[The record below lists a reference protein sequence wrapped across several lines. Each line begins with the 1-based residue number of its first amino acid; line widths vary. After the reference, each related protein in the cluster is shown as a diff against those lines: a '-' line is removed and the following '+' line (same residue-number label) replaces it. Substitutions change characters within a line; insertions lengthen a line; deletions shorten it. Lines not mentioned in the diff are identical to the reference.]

1 MFPLPEG
8 LVVFTHQGLAGLLPS
23 PTSCCQDP
31 LWRPVIPLLVSRR
44 LITKV
49 GVGAKGPILQPR
61 KLRPR
66 GTVGAHSPPPPHR
79 FHSLIHSCPLCFGNT
94 SQPSVKMKVAQS
106 RPTLCDP
113 MDCSPAGSSIRGIL
127 QARILEWVAVPFS
140 RGSSQP
146 GDRTQVSRIA
156 GGFFSATEGIL
167 VAEKTS
173 ATLSGPG
180 LLSSR
185 GAHRASIQFDIRQ
198 TRVRMLSPLRTS
210 WVTSGRLLSL
220 TCKQD

>member
-1 MFPLPEG
+1 MFPLPGG

-31 LWRPVIPLLVSRR
+31 LWGPVIPLLVSRR

-49 GVGAKGPILQPR
+49 GDGAKGPILQPR
-61 KLRPR
+61 KLRLR
-66 GTVGAHSPPPPHR
+66 GTVGAHCPPTLPP
-79 FHSLIHSCPLCFGNT
+79 LIHSRPLCFGNT
-94 SQPSVKMKVAQS
+94 SQPSVKVKVAQS
-106 RPTLCDP
+106 CPTLCDP
-113 MDCSPAGSSIRGIL
+113 MDCSPAGSSICGIL
-127 QARILEWVAVPFS
+127 WARIPEWVAVPFS

-156 GGFFSATEGIL
+156 GGFFSATEGTL
-167 VAEKTS
+167 VAEKAS

-180 LLSSR
+180 LLSFH
-185 GAHRASIQFDIRQ
+185 GAHRVSIQFGIRQ
-198 TRVRMLSPLRTS
+198 TWVRMLSPLRTS